1 MGLELDEFGHGSGRV
16 VPDIENRLG
25 DYDLVFA
32 SARMALEAATAGC
45 AVIVCDDRGF
55 AGMLSS
61 RNLPAWRPM
70 NFGVGI
76 LALPETPENLHRAI
90 AEYDAADAATVT
102 DELRRSAGAA
112 DYVERYL
119 EVYRRAKERPAPGR
133 EEIAAATAQWVEELS
148 VTTADRK
155 WKAVA
160 GELLGL
166 HPGRPEWSKTAGQL
180 MNSWSETAGLLMN
193 SWNETASLQT
203 DSWNETAGLQMNSL
217 SQLNEAVAGI
227 NARLDAQA
235 QEKAEEQARQNKGL
249 DAMRRLRQAL
259 IPKSVRLKK
268 Q

>member
-1 MGLELDEFGHGSGRV
+1 M
-16 VPDIENRLG
+16 PDIENRLG

-32 SARMALEAATAGC
+32 SARMALEAAAMGC

-61 RNLPAWRPM
+61 RNLSSWRPM

-76 LALPETPENLHRAI
+76 LTLPETPENLHRAI
-90 AEYDAADAATVT
+90 AEYDAADAATVS
-102 DELRRSAGAA
+102 DELRRSAGAV

-133 EEIAAATAQWVEELS
+133 EEIAAATAQWVEELT
-148 VTTADRK
+148 VTTAERK
-155 WKAVA
+155 WKAIA
-160 GELLGL
+160 GELGL
-166 HPGRPEWSKTAGQL
+166 HPGRPKWSKTAGQL

-193 SWNETASLQT
+193 SWNETA
-203 DSWNETAGLQMNSL
+203 GLEMNSL
-217 SQLNEAVAGI
+217 SQLNRAACI
-227 NARLDAQA
+227 HARLDAQA

-259 IPKSVRLKK
+259 IPKSVRLKN

>member
-1 MGLELDEFGHGSGRV
+1 MILNAVDLDRFQRRSALPKKPARALLLTKNHARRAVVRTACAEMGLELDEFGHGSGRV

-61 RNLPAWRPM
+61 RNLSAWRPM

-133 EEIAAATAQWVEELS
+133 DEIAAATAQWVEELT
-148 VTTADRK
+148 VTTAERK
-155 WKAVA
+155 WKAIA

-166 HPGRPEWSKTAGQL
+166 HPGKPEWSKTAGQL
-180 MNSWSETAGLLMN
+180 MNSWRETAGLLMN
-193 SWNETASLQT
+193 S
-203 DSWNETAGLQMNSL
+203 
-217 SQLNEAVAGI
+217 
-227 NARLDAQA
+227 
-235 QEKAEEQARQNKGL
+235 
-249 DAMRRLRQAL
+249 
-259 IPKSVRLKK
+259 
-268 Q
+268 